1 MVSFFLL
8 FSSHPLDPGKKED
21 VYATFRLTE
30 DDEKQI
36 RELAQDPN
44 IGKRIIR
51 SIAPSIYGNSQVKTA
66 VALCLFGGVQKTIDK
81 HRMRGDINLLMLGDP
96 GLAKS
101 QFLKYVEKTAARA
114 VFTNGQGASAVGL
127 TASVQKDPISK
138 EWTLSGGAMVL
149 ADTGCW

>member
-1 MVSFFLL
+1 
-8 FSSHPLDPGKKED
+8 
-21 VYATFRLTE
+21 
-30 DDEKQI
+30 
-36 RELAQDPN
+36 
-44 IGKRIIR
+44 
-51 SIAPSIYGNSQVKTA
+51 VKTA

-149 ADTGCW
+149 ADTGCWFETKEKKVAVLFKLTFVSLV